1 MFEID
6 RTGFAMLS
14 LYFTEN
20 SVSQLWK
27 PTPVRYQ
34 NVRRFCVK
42 VLQLLIAI
50 MGMWQTCVKIPNV
63 KFYDYPSSGSRVVGT
78 DSLPSFLP
86 SGLTDRHMV
95 KLISLFGIASWTLL
109 CAVYMCVC
117 VGGLQFL
124 NQLTV
129 FNEIWHERYATGA
142 TPITIIF
149 LDFVNWMMTDSVA
162 SA

>member
-1 MFEID
+1 MSKPGRLNRDLLYVDFSMFEID

-50 MGMWQTCVKIPNV
+50 MGM
-63 KFYDYPSSGSRVVGT
+63 
-78 DSLPSFLP
+78 
-86 SGLTDRHMV
+86 
-95 KLISLFGIASWTLL
+95 
-109 CAVYMCVC
+109 
-117 VGGLQFL
+117 
-124 NQLTV
+124 
-129 FNEIWHERYATGA
+129 
-142 TPITIIF
+142 
-149 LDFVNWMMTDSVA
+149 
-162 SA
+162 